1 MMKTVNTRKIYTT
14 IFIIGIVVGCI
25 GLIDHYKADINLSKI
40 SIKKSKKNDGYARHV
55 KYKMVS
61 NLGEG
66 KILNLEMAIP
76 YKNREERINLKRN
89 MQKIKNDILVTFDQ
103 EEMEEWVEQR
113 NFEAIKSQ
121 YLAIINQ
128 HTDKPVKELFF
139 ASFNI
144 F

>member
-1 MMKTVNTRKIYTT
+1 MKTGKMRKIFTT
-14 IFIIGIVVGCI
+14 ALIIGLSVLCI
-25 GLIDHYKADINLSKI
+25 GLLDHYKADINFSKI
-40 SIKKSKKNDGYARHV
+40 SIKKCKRDDGYSRHLR
-55 KYKMVS
+55 YKMVS

-66 KILNLEMAIP
+66 KILKMEMAIP
-76 YKNREERINLKRN
+76 YENREERIDLKRN

-113 NFEAIKSQ
+113 NFEAIKSK

-128 HTDKPVKELFF
+128 YTDKPVKELFF

>member
-1 MMKTVNTRKIYTT
+1 MNAGILRKIFTT
-14 IFIIGIVVGCI
+14 ILIVGLSVLCVG
-25 GLIDHYKADINLSKI
+25 LLDHYEADINFSNI
-40 SIKKSKKNDGYARHV
+40 SIKKRKKDDGYSQHL

-61 NLGEG
+61 NIGESN
-66 KILNLEMAIP
+66 ILKMEMAIP
-76 YKNREERINLKRN
+76 YENREQRLDLKRN

-103 EEMEEWVEQR
+103 KEMEEWVEQR
-113 NFEAIKSQ
+113 NFKAIKSK

-128 HTDKPVKELFF
+128 HTDKPVKDLFF